1 MQEHFILT
9 NFLPDEKRKK
19 LIEDCKPF
27 LRQLAPN
34 GKKNYPSYQSDDDLR
49 LWPQFHEIHFMGD
62 ILAQEYLQKKLI
74 PEKSWFIMT
83 QGKED
88 QYSKHN
94 HPVDYVGVYYM
105 NSHPS
110 FTNGTEFEEY
120 GFVEAPENSMLLFPG
135 HLYHSP
141 PRFEKDCSEYF
152 ERYTMS
158 LNWIVKKD

>member
-27 LRQLAPN
+27 LQNLSNKGEKEFPA
-34 GKKNYPSYQSDDDLR
+34 YQSDCDLR
-49 LWPQFHEIHFMGD
+49 LYPQFHEMHFRAD
-62 ILAQEYLQKKLI
+62 TLAKEYLQKELI
-74 PEKSWFIMT
+74 PELSWFIMT

-88 QYSKHN
+88 QYMMHN

-110 FTNGTEFEEY
+110 FINGTEFEEY
-120 GFVEAPENSMLLFPG
+120 GLVEVPENSMVIFPG
-135 HLYHSP
+135 HLMHTP
-141 PRFEKDCSEYF
+141 PKFEKDCSEYF

-158 LNWIVKKD
+158 INWIVKTT

>member
-1 MQEHFILT
+1 MDKKFIVHDCL
-9 NFLPDEKRKK
+9 LPDHRKQ

-27 LRQLAPN
+27 LRRLSEKHPA
-34 GKKNYPSYQSDDDLR
+34 YQSDAPLR
-49 LWPQFHEIHFMGD
+49 KYTKFDSVHKTFDYI
-62 ILAQEYLQKKLI
+62 AQHCLQTELI
-74 PEKSWFIMT
+74 PYEHSSWFIMT

-88 QYSKHN
+88 QYLMHN

-120 GFVEAPENSMLLFPG
+120 GLVEVPENSMVLFPG
-135 HLYHSP
+135 HLMHTP
-141 PRFEKDCSEYF
+141 PLFKCSEYF

-158 LNWIVKKD
+158 LNWNFKRS

>member
-27 LRQLAPN
+27 L
-34 GKKNYPSYQSDDDLR
+34 KKLGNRGEKEFPSYQSDDDLR
-49 LWPQFHEIHFMGD
+49 LYSQFHEMHFKAD
-62 ILAQEYLQKKLI
+62 IFTQEYLQKKLI

-88 QYSKHN
+88 QYAMHN

-110 FTNGTEFEEY
+110 FKNGTEFEEY

-135 HLYHSP
+135 HLNHTP
-141 PRFEKDCSEYF
+141 PKFEANF
-152 ERYTMS
+152 ERYSMS
-158 LNWIVKKD
+158 FNWNFKD